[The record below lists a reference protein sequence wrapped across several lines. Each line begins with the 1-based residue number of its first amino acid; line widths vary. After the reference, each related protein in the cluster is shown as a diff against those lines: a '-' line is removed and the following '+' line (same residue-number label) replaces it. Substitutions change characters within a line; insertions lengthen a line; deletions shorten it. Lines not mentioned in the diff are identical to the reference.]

1 MESACDRVVSS
12 QALPRALE
20 VLVALGNFLNLNSV
34 NGEAE
39 GVMIDSLNKLRQV
52 KSYGSQTT
60 GLHYFTL
67 VCQDRAKEIFN
78 LSQEVGDCR
87 GAAGVVLSQLTA
99 EMNILRKGF
108 ESLKKELKSTK
119 ELIEKSKKISTIEK
133 ENMRD
138 ISTMKTEE
146 MNNIFQNSLDLFL
159 TKADEAIQQV
169 EDMGKVVV
177 SKFEEVKI
185 FYGEYEATQPET
197 FFTSLADF
205 LVDFEKSRRDNEES
219 RIRSKK
225 KRQNKLKREKRSNDL
240 KLKREA
246 KAARGEKQTK
256 HLKRGSASG
265 FAPPKKAATP
275 PALRVQSYSVTEGG
289 ENKVTSSSVSKFLP
303 L

>member
-1 MESACDRVVSS
+1 
-12 QALPRALE
+12 
-20 VLVALGNFLNLNSV
+20 
-34 NGEAE
+34 
-39 GVMIDSLNKLRQV
+39 
-52 KSYGSQTT
+52 
-60 GLHYFTL
+60 
-67 VCQDRAKEIFN
+67 
-78 LSQEVGDCR
+78 
-87 GAAGVVLSQLTA
+87 
-99 EMNILRKGF
+99 
-108 ESLKKELKSTK
+108 
-119 ELIEKSKKISTIEK
+119 
-133 ENMRD
+133 
-138 ISTMKTEE
+138 
-146 MNNIFQNSLDLFL
+146 
-159 TKADEAIQQV
+159 
-169 EDMGKVVV
+169 MGKVVV

-246 KAARGEKQTK
+246 KAVRGEKQTK

-275 PALRVQSYSVTEGG
+275 PALRVQSYSVHVTEGG